1 MKTTVAA
8 IDFGTSKIVT
18 LVAENSGS
26 QRCDIVAAGV
36 AKYDGYLE
44 EGWNNPGQLDEAIR
58 LSISDAEEQANTK
71 IREINVGVPGAFTS
85 VFATKVTVALK
96 GTDPRV
102 TSADVKA
109 AFAKAAE
116 DEGFPEIAR
125 KFALIAEIEKCHAGR
140 FETFHRLLKDGKL
153 SASDQ
158 ACDWICLNCGHEFNG
173 KGAPQTC
180 PVCGHEQGFFIR
192 VPQSPYNYANGSS
205 C

>member
-1 MKTTVAA
+1 MNLQNTQTLTNLMRAFAGESMAWSRYVRAA
-8 IDFGTSKIVT
+8 EI
-18 LVAENSGS
+18 AE
-26 QRCDIVAAGV
+26 QEKLPVIARVFRFTAGQE
-36 AKYDGYLE
+36 KEHG
-44 EGWNNPGQLDEAIR
+44 
-58 LSISDAEEQANTK
+58 
-71 IREINVGVPGAFTS
+71 EIFAQFLKQGGVPNVEIEAGYP
-85 VFATKVTVALK
+85 VNLGGNALSLLAEAME
-96 GTDPRV
+96 DERAEHLRIYP
-102 TSADVKA
+102 

-140 FETFHRLLKDGKL
+140 YETFHRLLKDGKL
-153 SASDQ
+153 SASDE